1 MRLAAA
7 AAALSLP
14 LGLCAC
20 ADKSDAP
27 RPIAGAEASRGL
39 AVIERTGCAA
49 CHRVPGVDWP
59 QGTVGGSLAGFADRS
74 LIAGRFPNQPDVLVR
89 WLRDAPSLS
98 PETGMPP
105 MPISD
110 AEARDVAAYLYTLK

>member
-20 ADKSDAP
+20 ADKTDAP
-27 RPIAGAEASRGL
+27 RPIAGAEAARGL
-39 AVIERTGCAA
+39 AVIERVGCAA

-59 QGTVGGSLAGFADRS
+59 KGTVGGSLAGFADRS
-74 LIAGRFPNQPDVLVR
+74 LIAGRLPNQPDVLVR

-110 AEARDVAAYLYTLK
+110 ADARDVAAYLYTLK